1 MRKYIGEFVGL
12 LAGIFVLLPHF
23 LADLLTHMQKME
35 VSSTEKTVEEED
47 RVTELPEIPQLQH
60 LAKNRPKR
68 PKKHASSKN
77 VVKVRE
83 GWVENNKILD
93 ATTFQLAEGE
103 ADDIKDGLDNFCVC
117 FCPHH

>member
-1 MRKYIGEFVGL
+1 MNLFWSRPRTQTMRKYIGEFVRLLLGL
-12 LAGIFVLLPHF
+12 LAGIFVLLPHS
-23 LADLLTHMQKME
+23 LADLLTHMQKLE

-68 PKKHASSKN
+68 PKKHASSRN

-83 GWVENNKILD
+83 GWKGNK
-93 ATTFQLAEGE
+93 
-103 ADDIKDGLDNFCVC
+103 KYS
-117 FCPHH
+117 